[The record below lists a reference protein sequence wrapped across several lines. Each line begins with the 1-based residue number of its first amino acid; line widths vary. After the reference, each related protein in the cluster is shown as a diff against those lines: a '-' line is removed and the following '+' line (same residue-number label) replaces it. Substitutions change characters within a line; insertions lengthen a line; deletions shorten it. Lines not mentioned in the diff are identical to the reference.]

1 MSVPP
6 DPHRTPEELLHA
18 FLEAHPDP
26 TPAEFE
32 ELCALHADQ
41 AEALRGLLAA
51 HRAVDA
57 GLPGTL
63 TAPGRGLHRALR
75 PASAPATSGF
85 RVREGM
91 TLGDFTLVRILRFYL
106 GSLLLAAGRHAEAD
120 EVLSSL
126 ISTEES
132 RAAWT
137 SFEIHQITRDRA
149 LARSRMGMTEGVQQ
163 DLESSFLA
171 LRWAVGPRHREV
183 RTAHE
188 ALLEHLDTTDRP
200 EALRSW
206 LDISGEPDTR

>member
-1 MSVPP
+1 VNEFEMTVALALQSV
-6 DPHRTPEELLHA
+6 DRLD
-18 FLEAHPDP
+18 EAESILRAVASNRVSLGQETDP
-26 TPAEFE
+26 T
-32 ELCALHADQ
+32 
-41 AEALRGLLAA
+41 LR
-51 HRAVDA
+51 RC
-57 GLPGTL
+57 
-63 TAPGRGLHRALR
+63 
-75 PASAPATSGF
+75 
-85 RVREGM
+85 
-91 TLGDFTLVRILRFYL
+91 RFYL
-106 GSLLLAAGRHAEAD
+106 GNLLLAAGRHAEAD